1 MRQRRSPGL
10 HTDAL
15 GKRSGIE
22 CKRHPT
28 SEGSITR
35 NADVCESPP
44 HQSPRRVV
52 GDAVDSNRT
61 KGKILEAQLSPPSV
75 LPCLPTHRPLSN
87 LTGPFPL
94 PSSA

>member
-61 KGKILEAQLSPPSV
+61 KGKSLKRNCHRQACCPV
-75 LPCLPTHRPLSN
+75 CRPTDP
-87 LTGPFPL
+87 
-94 PSSA
+94 